1 MKYFVKFLILST
13 IFYACNSA
21 DVEVKGEKELGDEV
35 FAKAK
40 GQIVSP
46 EGYVVTN
53 SLDDLKKILF
63 ESNIDHY
70 NIVDIDFVKLN
81 INDGALA
88 YVNYEVDGISANV
101 TFAIGNVNV
110 GYRNAGDVMVKKR
123 YVPIDVIQ
131 GTGSGND
138 KVTVYK
144 CKGLGCCYVGGET
157 NLNTGQHTFYCKCET
172 DPNQNSGCS
181 LEVTEVAEDKT
192 LNPG

>member
-53 SLDDLKKILF
+53 SVDDLKKILF

-88 YVNYEVDGISANV
+88 
-101 TFAIGNVNV
+101 
-110 GYRNAGDVMVKKR
+110 YRNAGDVMVKKR